1 MRILVVGGGGREHA
15 LVWKLSQ
22 SPKVSEI
29 FCIPGNAGISDLAH
43 CVRLEDE
50 SVQGILEFA
59 EKRSIDLTIVGPE
72 AYLVQG
78 IVDKFEAKG
87 LRIFGPRAAAA
98 QLEGSKLFAKS
109 LMMKYN
115 IPTAAFKEF
124 SDVDEA
130 KEYVK
135 NSSLPIVVKANGLAA
150 GKGVTVAHTLDEA
163 FMALESMMINRE
175 FGASGERV
183 VIEEFLSGEEATILA
198 FTDGETIVPMVPS
211 QDHKAVFDNDTGPNT
226 GGMGAYSPAPVVT
239 DEVFSQVCDEILY
252 PVVRGLKQEGIEYKG
267 VLYAGLMIC
276 DGKAKVVEFNCRFGD
291 PEAQVVLP
299 RLKTDL
305 VDIALAVI
313 DKKLDE
319 VEIQWKDEAAVC
331 VIMASEGYP
340 GPYEKG
346 ILISGLD
353 RVGDMRDLVVFHSGT
368 ASKDGRIV
376 TNGGRVLG
384 VTAMGTTIQEAIDRA
399 YKGVRQ
405 IEFQGAHYRKD
416 IGAKALRCKI

>member
-346 ILISGLD
+346 IPISGLD